1 MTVFQ
6 AKDFRD
12 LAAFKQ
18 QEVQL
23 AVLERQPLGGGDEFF
38 EKLSESPLNII
49 GRVGK
54 QNSIEEI
61 VSLLEDEITE
71 DLKSSDFYM
80 QWVIDMA
87 GICKIF
93 CETLATKTV
102 GFCLAT
108 QRACQR
114 YHIDNVP
121 LRLLVT
127 YYGKGTEWV
136 PDSAVN
142 RLAYDSGM
150 PNDKILTNHNARK
163 FLNAW
168 DIAIFRGGR
177 DGLLHRTPD
186 AALNTPSI
194 LLRLDHEAFWDAV
207 FRSNQEDGVSKSLYS
222 D

>member
-1 MTVFQ
+1 MTVFE
-6 AKDFRD
+6 AKDLRD
-12 LAAFKQ
+12 LAAFKH
-18 QEVQL
+18 QEGQL
-23 AVLERQPLGGGDEFF
+23 AILERQPLGGGDEFF
-38 EKLSESPLNII
+38 KKVSERPLNVI
-49 GRVGK
+49 GIVGK
-54 QNSIEEI
+54 KTCEEDI
-61 VSLLEDEITE
+61 LAFLEDEISE

-87 GICKIF
+87 GVCNIF
-93 CETLATKTV
+93 CETLVTSTV

-127 YYGKGTEWV
+127 YYGRGTEWV
-136 PDSAVN
+136 PDTAVD

-150 PNDKILTNHNARK
+150 PNDKILTNNNARK

-168 DIAIFRGGR
+168 DIAIFRGGP

-194 LLRLDHEAFWDAV
+194 LLRLDHESFWDTV
-207 FRSNQEDGVSKSLYS
+207 FMDTQE
-222 D
+222 

>member
-1 MTVFQ
+1 MTVLET
-6 AKDFRD
+6 KNLRD
-12 LAAFKQ
+12 LIAFKH
-18 QEVQL
+18 QEGQL
-23 AVLERQPLGGGDEFF
+23 AILERKPLGGGDDFF
-38 EKLSESPLNII
+38 KKLSERPLNVI
-49 GRVGK
+49 GIVGK
-54 QNSIEEI
+54 KTSVEDIRA
-61 VSLLEDEITE
+61 LLEDEISE
-71 DLKSSDFYM
+71 DLKLSDFYM

-87 GICKIF
+87 EVCNVF

-108 QRACQR
+108 KRSCQR

-136 PDSAVN
+136 PDSAVD

-150 PNDKILTNHNARK
+150 PNDKILTNYSARK

-168 DIAIFRGGR
+168 DIAIFRGGP

-194 LLRLDHEAFWDAV
+194 LLRLDHEVFWDAV
-207 FRSNQEDGVSKSLYS
+207 FGNKQEDGFSKPL
-222 D
+222 

>member
-1 MTVFQ
+1 MTVFE
-6 AKDFRD
+6 AKGLRD
-12 LAAFKQ
+12 LAAFKH
-18 QEVQL
+18 QEEQL
-23 AVLERQPLGGGDEFF
+23 AILERQPLEGGDEFF
-38 EKLSESPLNII
+38 KKLSERPLNVI
-49 GRVGK
+49 GIVGK
-54 QNSIEEI
+54 KTSVEEI
-61 VSLLEDEITE
+61 LALLEDEISE

-87 GICKIF
+87 GVCNIF
-93 CETLATKTV
+93 CETLATNTV

-114 YHIDNVP
+114 YHIDHVP

-136 PDSAVN
+136 PDSAVD

-150 PNDKILTNHNARK
+150 PNDKILTSNKARK

-168 DIAIFRGGR
+168 DIAIFRGGP

-194 LLRLDHEAFWDAV
+194 LLRLDHESFWDTV
-207 FRSNQEDGVSKSLYS
+207 FRDTQEGVFSKPL
-222 D
+222 

>member
-1 MTVFQ
+1 MTVFE
-6 AKDFRD
+6 AKDLSD
-12 LAAFKQ
+12 LATFKH
-18 QEVQL
+18 QEAQL
-23 AVLERQPLGGGDEFF
+23 AILERQPLGGGDEFF
-38 EKLSESPLNII
+38 KKVSERPLNVI
-49 GRVGK
+49 GIVGK
-54 QNSIEEI
+54 KSCVEEI
-61 VSLLEDEITE
+61 LALLEDEISE

-87 GICKIF
+87 RVCNIF
-93 CETLATKTV
+93 CEALATSTV

-127 YYGKGTEWV
+127 YYGRGTEWV
-136 PDSAVN
+136 PDTAVD

-150 PNDKILTNHNARK
+150 PNDKILTNNNARK

-168 DIAIFRGGR
+168 DIAIFRGGP

-194 LLRLDHEAFWDAV
+194 LLRLDHESFWDTV
-207 FRSNQEDGVSKSLYS
+207 FRDAQEGVFSRPL
-222 D
+222 

>member
-1 MTVFQ
+1 MTVFE
-6 AKDFRD
+6 AKDLRD
-12 LAAFKQ
+12 LATFKH
-18 QEVQL
+18 QEGQL
-23 AVLERQPLGGGDEFF
+23 AILERQPLGGGDEFF
-38 EKLSESPLNII
+38 KKLSERPLNVI
-49 GRVGK
+49 GIVGK
-54 QNSIEEI
+54 KTSVEEI
-61 VSLLEDEITE
+61 LALLEDEISE

-80 QWVIDMA
+80 QWIIDMA
-87 GICKIF
+87 GICNIF
-93 CETLATKTV
+93 CETLATSTI

-127 YYGKGTEWV
+127 YYGRGTEWV
-136 PDSAVN
+136 PDSAVD

-150 PNDKILTNHNARK
+150 PNDKILTTNNAKK

-168 DIAIFRGGR
+168 DIAIFRGGP

-194 LLRLDHEAFWDAV
+194 LLRLDHESFWDTV
-207 FRSNQEDGVSKSLYS
+207 FTDTEEGVLLKPL
-222 D
+222 

>member
-1 MTVFQ
+1 MTVFE
-6 AKDFRD
+6 AKDLRD
-12 LAAFKQ
+12 LATFKH
-18 QEVQL
+18 QEGQL
-23 AVLERQPLGGGDEFF
+23 AILERQPLGGGDEFF
-38 EKLSESPLNII
+38 KKLSERPLNVI
-49 GRVGK
+49 GIVGK
-54 QNSIEEI
+54 KTCVEEI
-61 VSLLEDEITE
+61 LALLEDEISE

-87 GICKIF
+87 GVCNIF
-93 CETLATKTV
+93 CETLATSTL

-127 YYGKGTEWV
+127 YYGRGTEWV
-136 PDSAVN
+136 PDSAVD

-150 PNDKILTNHNARK
+150 PNDKILTNNNARK
-163 FLNAW
+163 FLSAW
-168 DIAIFRGGR
+168 DIAIFRGGP

-194 LLRLDHEAFWDAV
+194 LLRLDHESFWDTV
-207 FRSNQEDGVSKSLYS
+207 FTDTQEGVFSKPL
-222 D
+222 

>member
-1 MTVFQ
+1 MTVFE
-6 AKDFRD
+6 AKDLRD
-12 LAAFKQ
+12 LATFKH
-18 QEVQL
+18 QEGQL
-23 AVLERQPLGGGDEFF
+23 AILERQPLGGGDEFF
-38 EKLSESPLNII
+38 KKVSERPLSVI
-49 GRVGK
+49 GIVGK
-54 QNSIEEI
+54 KTCEEDI
-61 VSLLEDEITE
+61 LALLEDEISE

-87 GICKIF
+87 GVCNIF
-93 CETLATKTV
+93 CETLATRTV

-127 YYGKGTEWV
+127 YYGRGTEWV
-136 PDSAVN
+136 PDTAVD

-150 PNDKILTNHNARK
+150 PNDKILTNNNARK

-168 DIAIFRGGR
+168 DIAIFRGGP

-194 LLRLDHEAFWDAV
+194 LLRLDHESFWDTV
-207 FRSNQEDGVSKSLYS
+207 FRDTKEGVFSKPL
-222 D
+222 

>member
-1 MTVFQ
+1 MTVFE
-6 AKDFRD
+6 AKDLRD
-12 LAAFKQ
+12 LATFKH
-18 QEVQL
+18 QEGQL
-23 AVLERQPLGGGDEFF
+23 AILERQPLGGGDEFF
-38 EKLSESPLNII
+38 KKVSERPLSVI
-49 GRVGK
+49 GIVGK
-54 QNSIEEI
+54 KTCEEDI
-61 VSLLEDEITE
+61 LAFLEDEISE

-87 GICKIF
+87 GVCNIF
-93 CETLATKTV
+93 CETLATSTV

-127 YYGKGTEWV
+127 YYGRGTEWV
-136 PDSAVN
+136 PDTAVD

-150 PNDKILTNHNARK
+150 PNDKILTNNNARK

-168 DIAIFRGGR
+168 DIAIFRGGP

-194 LLRLDHEAFWDAV
+194 LLRLDHESFWDTV
-207 FRSNQEDGVSKSLYS
+207 FRDTQEGVFSKPL
-222 D
+222 

>member
-1 MTVFQ
+1 MTVFE
-6 AKDFRD
+6 AKDLRD
-12 LAAFKQ
+12 LAVFKH
-18 QEVQL
+18 QEGPL
-23 AVLERQPLGGGDEFF
+23 AILERQPLEGGDEFF
-38 EKLSESPLNII
+38 KKLSERPLNVI
-49 GRVGK
+49 GIVGK
-54 QNSIEEI
+54 KTSVEEI
-61 VSLLEDEITE
+61 LALLEDEISE

-87 GICKIF
+87 GVCNIF
-93 CETLATKTV
+93 CETLATSTV

-136 PDSAVN
+136 PDSAVD

-150 PNDKILTNHNARK
+150 PNDKILTTNNAKK

-168 DIAIFRGGR
+168 DIAIFRGGP

-194 LLRLDHEAFWDAV
+194 LLRLDHESFWDTV
-207 FRSNQEDGVSKSLYS
+207 FTDTEEGVLLKPL
-222 D
+222 

>member
-1 MTVFQ
+1 MTVFE
-6 AKDFRD
+6 AKGLRD
-12 LAAFKQ
+12 LAAFKH
-18 QEVQL
+18 QEEQL
-23 AVLERQPLGGGDEFF
+23 AILERQPLEGGDEFF
-38 EKLSESPLNII
+38 KKLSERPLNVI
-49 GRVGK
+49 GIVGK
-54 QNSIEEI
+54 KTSVEEI
-61 VSLLEDEITE
+61 LALLEDEISE

-87 GICKIF
+87 GVCKIF
-93 CETLATKTV
+93 CETLATSTV

-114 YHIDNVP
+114 YHVDNVP

-136 PDSAVN
+136 PDSAVD

-150 PNDKILTNHNARK
+150 PNDKILTTNNARE

-168 DIAIFRGGR
+168 DIAIFRGGP

-186 AALNTPSI
+186 SALNTPSI
-194 LLRLDHEAFWDAV
+194 LLRLDHESFWDTV
-207 FRSNQEDGVSKSLYS
+207 FTDTQEGVFSKPL
-222 D
+222 

>member
-1 MTVFQ
+1 MTVFE
-6 AKDFRD
+6 AKDLRD
-12 LAAFKQ
+12 LEAVKH
-18 QEVQL
+18 QEEQL
-23 AVLERQPLGGGDEFF
+23 AILERQPLGGGGEFF
-38 EKLSESPLNII
+38 KKLSERPLNVI
-49 GRVGK
+49 GIVGK
-54 QNSIEEI
+54 KTCVEEI
-61 VSLLEDEITE
+61 LALLEDEISE

-80 QWVIDMA
+80 QWVIDME
-87 GICKIF
+87 GVCNIF
-93 CETLATKTV
+93 CETLATSTV

-136 PDSAVN
+136 PDSAVD

-150 PNDKILTNHNARK
+150 PNNKILKNNNARK

-168 DIAIFRGGR
+168 DIAIFRGGP

-194 LLRLDHEAFWDAV
+194 LLRLDHESFWDTV
-207 FRSNQEDGVSKSLYS
+207 FRDTQEGVFSKPL
-222 D
+222 

>member
-1 MTVFQ
+1 MTVFE

-12 LAAFKQ
+12 LAAFKH
-18 QEVQL
+18 QEGQL
-23 AVLERQPLGGGDEFF
+23 AILERHPVEGGDEFF
-38 EKLSESPLNII
+38 KKLSESPLNVI
-49 GRVGK
+49 GIVGK
-54 QNSIEEI
+54 KTCVEEI
-61 VSLLEDEITE
+61 LALLEDEILE

-87 GICKIF
+87 GVCNIF
-93 CETLATKTV
+93 CETLATNTV

-108 QRACQR
+108 QRACHR
-114 YHIDNVP
+114 YHIYHVP

-136 PDSAVN
+136 PESAVD

-150 PNDKILTNHNARK
+150 PNDKILTNSNARK
-163 FLNAW
+163 FLNTW
-168 DIAIFRGGR
+168 DIAIFRGAP

-194 LLRLDHEAFWDAV
+194 LLRLDHESFWDTV
-207 FRSNQEDGVSKSLYS
+207 FMDTQEGVFSKPL
-222 D
+222 

>member
-1 MTVFQ
+1 MTVFE
-6 AKDFRD
+6 AKGLRD
-12 LAAFKQ
+12 LAAFKH
-18 QEVQL
+18 QEGQL
-23 AVLERQPLGGGDEFF
+23 AILERQPLGGGDEFF
-38 EKLSESPLNII
+38 KKLSERPSSVI
-49 GRVGK
+49 GIVGK
-54 QNSIEEI
+54 KNCVEEI
-61 VSLLEDEITE
+61 LALLEDEISE

-87 GICKIF
+87 GVCNIF
-93 CETLATKTV
+93 CETLATNTV

-114 YHIDNVP
+114 YHIDHVP

-136 PDSAVN
+136 PDSAVD

-150 PNDKILTNHNARK
+150 PNDKILTTNNARE

-168 DIAIFRGGR
+168 DIAIFRGGP

-194 LLRLDHEAFWDAV
+194 LLRLDHESFWDTV
-207 FRSNQEDGVSKSLYS
+207 FRDTQEGVFSKPL
-222 D
+222 

>member
-1 MTVFQ
+1 MTIFE
-6 AKDFRD
+6 AKDLRD
-12 LAAFKQ
+12 LATFKH
-18 QEVQL
+18 QEGQL
-23 AVLERQPLGGGDEFF
+23 AILERQPLGGGDEFF
-38 EKLSESPLNII
+38 KKVSERPLNVI
-49 GRVGK
+49 GIVGK
-54 QNSIEEI
+54 KTCEEDI
-61 VSLLEDEITE
+61 LAFLEDEISE

-87 GICKIF
+87 GVCNIF
-93 CETLATKTV
+93 CETLATSTV

-127 YYGKGTEWV
+127 YYGRGTEWV
-136 PDSAVN
+136 PDTAVD

-150 PNDKILTNHNARK
+150 PNDKILTNNNARK

-168 DIAIFRGGR
+168 DIAIFRGGP

-194 LLRLDHEAFWDAV
+194 LLRLDHESFWDTV
-207 FRSNQEDGVSKSLYS
+207 FMDTQERVFSKPL
-222 D
+222 

>member
-1 MTVFQ
+1 MTVFE
-6 AKDFRD
+6 AKGLRD
-12 LAAFKQ
+12 LAAFKH
-18 QEVQL
+18 QEEQL
-23 AVLERQPLGGGDEFF
+23 AILERQPLGGGDEFF
-38 EKLSESPLNII
+38 KKLSERPLNVI
-49 GRVGK
+49 GIVGK
-54 QNSIEEI
+54 KTSVEEI
-61 VSLLEDEITE
+61 LALLEDEISE

-87 GICKIF
+87 GVCNIF
-93 CETLATKTV
+93 CETLATNTV

-114 YHIDNVP
+114 YHIDHVP

-136 PDSAVN
+136 PDSAVD

-150 PNDKILTNHNARK
+150 PNDKILTSNKARK

-168 DIAIFRGGR
+168 DVAIFRGGPN
-177 DGLLHRTPD
+177 GLLHRTPD

-194 LLRLDHEAFWDAV
+194 LLRLDHESFWDTV
-207 FRSNQEDGVSKSLYS
+207 FMDTQERVFSKPL
-222 D
+222 

>member
-1 MTVFQ
+1 MTVFE
-6 AKDFRD
+6 AKELRD
-12 LAAFKQ
+12 LAAFKH
-18 QEVQL
+18 QEGQL
-23 AVLERQPLGGGDEFF
+23 AILERQPLGGGDEFF
-38 EKLSESPLNII
+38 KKLSERPLKVI
-49 GRVGK
+49 GIVGNK
-54 QNSIEEI
+54 TCVEEI
-61 VSLLEDEITE
+61 LALLEDEISE

-87 GICKIF
+87 GVCNIF
-93 CETLATKTV
+93 CETLATNTV
-102 GFCLAT
+102 GFCLVT

-114 YHIDNVP
+114 YHIDHVP

-136 PDSAVN
+136 PDSAVD

-150 PNDKILTNHNARK
+150 PNDKILTTSKARK

-168 DIAIFRGGR
+168 DIAIFRGGP

-194 LLRLDHEAFWDAV
+194 LLRLDHESFWDTV
-207 FRSNQEDGVSKSLYS
+207 FMDTQERVFSKPL
-222 D
+222 

>member
-1 MTVFQ
+1 MTVFE
-6 AKDFRD
+6 AKGLRD
-12 LAAFKQ
+12 LAAFKH
-18 QEVQL
+18 QEEQL
-23 AVLERQPLGGGDEFF
+23 AILERQPLGGGDEFF
-38 EKLSESPLNII
+38 KKLSERPLNVI
-49 GRVGK
+49 GIVGK
-54 QNSIEEI
+54 KNCVEEI
-61 VSLLEDEITE
+61 LALLEDEISE

-87 GICKIF
+87 GVCNIF
-93 CETLATKTV
+93 CETLATSTV

-127 YYGKGTEWV
+127 YYGRGTEWV
-136 PDSAVN
+136 PDTAVD

-150 PNDKILTNHNARK
+150 PNDKILTNNNARK

-168 DIAIFRGGR
+168 DIAIFRGGP

-194 LLRLDHEAFWDAV
+194 LLRLDHESFWDTV
-207 FRSNQEDGVSKSLYS
+207 FRDTQEGVFSKPL
-222 D
+222 

>member
-1 MTVFQ
+1 MTVFE
-6 AKDFRD
+6 AKNLRD
-12 LAAFKQ
+12 LATFKH
-18 QEVQL
+18 QEGQL
-23 AVLERQPLGGGDEFF
+23 AILERQPLGGGDEFF
-38 EKLSESPLNII
+38 KKVSERPLNVI
-49 GRVGK
+49 GIVGK
-54 QNSIEEI
+54 KTCVEEI
-61 VSLLEDEITE
+61 LALLEDEISE

-87 GICKIF
+87 GVCNIF
-93 CETLATKTV
+93 CETLANSTV

-127 YYGKGTEWV
+127 YYGRGTEWV
-136 PDSAVN
+136 PDTAVD

-150 PNDKILTNHNARK
+150 PNDKILTNNNARK

-168 DIAIFRGGR
+168 DIAIFRGGP

-194 LLRLDHEAFWDAV
+194 LLRLDHESFWDTV
-207 FRSNQEDGVSKSLYS
+207 FRDTQEGVFSKPL
-222 D
+222 

>member
-1 MTVFQ
+1 MTVFE
-6 AKDFRD
+6 AKDLSD
-12 LAAFKQ
+12 LATFKH
-18 QEVQL
+18 QEAQL
-23 AVLERQPLGGGDEFF
+23 AILERQPLGGGDEFF
-38 EKLSESPLNII
+38 KKLSERPLNVI
-49 GRVGK
+49 GIVGK
-54 QNSIEEI
+54 KTCVEEI
-61 VSLLEDEITE
+61 LALFEDEISE

-87 GICKIF
+87 GVCNIF
-93 CETLATKTV
+93 CETLATSTV

-127 YYGKGTEWV
+127 YYGRGTEWV
-136 PDSAVN
+136 PDTAVD

-150 PNDKILTNHNARK
+150 PNDKILTNNNARK

-168 DIAIFRGGR
+168 DIAIFRGGP

-194 LLRLDHEAFWDAV
+194 LLRLDHESFWDTV
-207 FRSNQEDGVSKSLYS
+207 FRDTQEGVFSKPL
-222 D
+222 

>member
-1 MTVFQ
+1 MTVFE
-6 AKDFRD
+6 AKDLRD
-12 LAAFKQ
+12 LAAFKH
-18 QEVQL
+18 QEGQL
-23 AVLERQPLGGGDEFF
+23 AILERQPLGGGDEFF
-38 EKLSESPLNII
+38 KKLSERPLNVI
-49 GRVGK
+49 GIVGK
-54 QNSIEEI
+54 KTSVEEI
-61 VSLLEDEITE
+61 LALLEDEISE

-80 QWVIDMA
+80 QWIIDMA
-87 GICKIF
+87 GICNIF
-93 CETLATKTV
+93 CETLATSTI

-127 YYGKGTEWV
+127 YYGRGTEWV
-136 PDSAVN
+136 PDSAVD

-150 PNDKILTNHNARK
+150 PNNKILTNNNARK

-168 DIAIFRGGR
+168 DIAIFRGGP

-194 LLRLDHEAFWDAV
+194 LLRLDHESFWDTV
-207 FRSNQEDGVSKSLYS
+207 FTDTQEGVFSKPL
-222 D
+222 

>member
-1 MTVFQ
+1 MTVFE
-6 AKDFRD
+6 AKDLRD
-12 LAAFKQ
+12 LAVFKH
-18 QEVQL
+18 QEGPL
-23 AVLERQPLGGGDEFF
+23 AILERQPLEGGDEFF
-38 EKLSESPLNII
+38 KKLSERPLNVI
-49 GRVGK
+49 GIVGK
-54 QNSIEEI
+54 KTSVEEI
-61 VSLLEDEITE
+61 LALLEDEISE
-71 DLKSSDFYM
+71 DLKSSDFYI

-87 GICKIF
+87 GVCNIF
-93 CETLATKTV
+93 CETLATSTV

-136 PDSAVN
+136 PDSAVD

-150 PNDKILTNHNARK
+150 PNDKILTTNNAKK

-168 DIAIFRGGR
+168 DIAIFRGGP

-194 LLRLDHEAFWDAV
+194 LLRLDHESFWDTV
-207 FRSNQEDGVSKSLYS
+207 FTDTEEGVLLKPL
-222 D
+222 

>member
-1 MTVFQ
+1 MTVFE
-6 AKDFRD
+6 AKDLRD
-12 LAAFKQ
+12 LATFKH
-18 QEVQL
+18 QEGQL
-23 AVLERQPLGGGDEFF
+23 AILERQPLGGGDEFF
-38 EKLSESPLNII
+38 KKLSERPLNVI
-49 GRVGK
+49 GIVGK
-54 QNSIEEI
+54 KTCVEEI
-61 VSLLEDEITE
+61 LALLEDEISE

-87 GICKIF
+87 GVCNIF
-93 CETLATKTV
+93 CETLATSTV

-136 PDSAVN
+136 PDSAVD

-150 PNDKILTNHNARK
+150 PNDKILTSNKARK

-168 DIAIFRGGR
+168 DVAIFRGGP

-194 LLRLDHEAFWDAV
+194 LLRLDHESFWDTV
-207 FRSNQEDGVSKSLYS
+207 FTDTQEGVFSKPL
-222 D
+222 

>member
-1 MTVFQ
+1 MTVFE
-6 AKDFRD
+6 AKDLRD
-12 LAAFKQ
+12 LEAFKH
-18 QEVQL
+18 QEEQL
-23 AVLERQPLGGGDEFF
+23 AILERQPLGGGDEFF
-38 EKLSESPLNII
+38 KKLSERPLNVI
-49 GRVGK
+49 GIVGK
-54 QNSIEEI
+54 KTCVEEI
-61 VSLLEDEITE
+61 LALLEDEISE

-87 GICKIF
+87 GVCNIF
-93 CETLATKTV
+93 CETLATSTV

-127 YYGKGTEWV
+127 YYGRGTEWV
-136 PDSAVN
+136 PDTAVD

-150 PNDKILTNHNARK
+150 PNDKILTNNNARK
-163 FLNAW
+163 FLSAW
-168 DIAIFRGGR
+168 DIAIFRGGP

-194 LLRLDHEAFWDAV
+194 LLRLDHESFWDTV
-207 FRSNQEDGVSKSLYS
+207 FRDTQEGVFSKPL
-222 D
+222 

>member
-1 MTVFQ
+1 MTVFE
-6 AKDFRD
+6 AKGLRD
-12 LAAFKQ
+12 LAAFKH
-18 QEVQL
+18 QEEQL
-23 AVLERQPLGGGDEFF
+23 AILERQPLEGGDEFF
-38 EKLSESPLNII
+38 KKLSERPLKVI
-49 GRVGK
+49 GIVGK
-54 QNSIEEI
+54 KTSVEDILA
-61 VSLLEDEITE
+61 LLEDEISE

-87 GICKIF
+87 GVCNIF
-93 CETLATKTV
+93 CETLATNTV

-114 YHIDNVP
+114 YHIDHVP

-136 PDSAVN
+136 PDSAVD

-150 PNDKILTNHNARK
+150 PNDKILTSNKARK

-168 DIAIFRGGR
+168 DVAIFRGGPN
-177 DGLLHRTPD
+177 GLLHRTPD

-194 LLRLDHEAFWDAV
+194 LLRLDHESFWDTV
-207 FRSNQEDGVSKSLYS
+207 FTDTQEGVFSKPL
-222 D
+222 

>member
-1 MTVFQ
+1 MTVFE
-6 AKDFRD
+6 AKGLRD
-12 LAAFKQ
+12 LAAFKH
-18 QEVQL
+18 QEEQL
-23 AVLERQPLGGGDEFF
+23 AILERQPLEGGDEFF
-38 EKLSESPLNII
+38 KKLSERPLNVI
-49 GRVGK
+49 GIVGK
-54 QNSIEEI
+54 KTSVEEI
-61 VSLLEDEITE
+61 LALLEDEISE

-87 GICKIF
+87 GVCNIF
-93 CETLATKTV
+93 CETLATNTV

-136 PDSAVN
+136 PDTAVD

-150 PNDKILTNHNARK
+150 PNDKILTNNNARK

-168 DIAIFRGGR
+168 DIAIFRGGP

-194 LLRLDHEAFWDAV
+194 LLRLDHESFWDTV
-207 FRSNQEDGVSKSLYS
+207 FRDTQEGVFSKPL
-222 D
+222 

>member
-1 MTVFQ
+1 MTVFE
-6 AKDFRD
+6 AKDLRD
-12 LAAFKQ
+12 LATFKH
-18 QEVQL
+18 QEGQL
-23 AVLERQPLGGGDEFF
+23 AILERQPLGGGDEFF
-38 EKLSESPLNII
+38 KKLSERPLNVI
-49 GRVGK
+49 GIVGK
-54 QNSIEEI
+54 KTCVEEI
-61 VSLLEDEITE
+61 LALLEDEISE

-87 GICKIF
+87 GVCNIF
-93 CETLATKTV
+93 CETLATGTV

-127 YYGKGTEWV
+127 YYGRGTEWV
-136 PDSAVN
+136 PDTAVD

-150 PNDKILTNHNARK
+150 PNDKILTNNNARK

-168 DIAIFRGGR
+168 DIAIFRGGP

-194 LLRLDHEAFWDAV
+194 LLRLDHESFWDTV
-207 FRSNQEDGVSKSLYS
+207 FRDTQEGVFSKPL
-222 D
+222 

>member
-1 MTVFQ
+1 MTVFE
-6 AKDFRD
+6 AKDLRD
-12 LAAFKQ
+12 LAAFKH
-18 QEVQL
+18 QEGQL
-23 AVLERQPLGGGDEFF
+23 AILERQPLGGGDEFF
-38 EKLSESPLNII
+38 KKLSERPLNVI
-49 GRVGK
+49 GIVGK
-54 QNSIEEI
+54 KTCVEEI
-61 VSLLEDEITE
+61 LALLEDEISE

-87 GICKIF
+87 GVCNIF
-93 CETLATKTV
+93 CETLATNTV

-114 YHIDNVP
+114 YHIDHVP

-127 YYGKGTEWV
+127 YYGRGTEWV
-136 PDSAVN
+136 PDTAVD

-150 PNDKILTNHNARK
+150 PNDKILTSNKARK

-168 DIAIFRGGR
+168 DIAIFRGGP

-194 LLRLDHEAFWDAV
+194 LLRLDHESFWDTV
-207 FRSNQEDGVSKSLYS
+207 FRDTQEGVFSKPL
-222 D
+222 

>member
-1 MTVFQ
+1 MTVFE
-6 AKDFRD
+6 AKGLRD
-12 LAAFKQ
+12 LAAFKH
-18 QEVQL
+18 QEEQL
-23 AVLERQPLGGGDEFF
+23 AILERQPLEGGDEFF
-38 EKLSESPLNII
+38 KKLSERPLNVI
-49 GRVGK
+49 GIVGK
-54 QNSIEEI
+54 KTSVEEI
-61 VSLLEDEITE
+61 LALLEDEISE

-87 GICKIF
+87 GVCNIF
-93 CETLATKTV
+93 CETLATNTV

-127 YYGKGTEWV
+127 YYGRGTEWV
-136 PDSAVN
+136 PDTAVD

-150 PNDKILTNHNARK
+150 PNDKILTNNNARK

-168 DIAIFRGGR
+168 DIAIFRGGP

-194 LLRLDHEAFWDAV
+194 LLRLDHESFWDTV
-207 FRSNQEDGVSKSLYS
+207 FRDTQEGVFSKPL
-222 D
+222 

>member
-1 MTVFQ
+1 MTVFE
-6 AKDFRD
+6 AKDLSD
-12 LAAFKQ
+12 LATFKH
-18 QEVQL
+18 QEAQL
-23 AVLERQPLGGGDEFF
+23 AILERQPLGGGDEFF
-38 EKLSESPLNII
+38 KKVSERPLNVI
-49 GRVGK
+49 GIVGK
-54 QNSIEEI
+54 KTCVEEI
-61 VSLLEDEITE
+61 LALLEDEISE

-87 GICKIF
+87 RVCNIF
-93 CETLATKTV
+93 CEALATSTV

-127 YYGKGTEWV
+127 YYGRGTEWV
-136 PDSAVN
+136 PDTAVD

-150 PNDKILTNHNARK
+150 PNDKILTNNNARK

-168 DIAIFRGGR
+168 DIAIFRGGP

-194 LLRLDHEAFWDAV
+194 LLRLDHESFWDTV
-207 FRSNQEDGVSKSLYS
+207 FRDTQEGVFSKPL
-222 D
+222 

>member
-1 MTVFQ
+1 MTVFE
-6 AKDFRD
+6 AKDLRD
-12 LAAFKQ
+12 LAAFKH
-18 QEVQL
+18 QEGQL
-23 AVLERQPLGGGDEFF
+23 AILERQPLGGGDEFF
-38 EKLSESPLNII
+38 KKLSERPLNVI
-49 GRVGK
+49 GIVGK
-54 QNSIEEI
+54 KTCVEEI
-61 VSLLEDEITE
+61 LALLEDEISE

-87 GICKIF
+87 GVCNIF
-93 CETLATKTV
+93 CENLATSTV

-127 YYGKGTEWV
+127 YYGRGTEWV
-136 PDSAVN
+136 PDTAVD

-150 PNDKILTNHNARK
+150 PNDKILTNNNARK

-168 DIAIFRGGR
+168 DIAIFRGGP

-194 LLRLDHEAFWDAV
+194 LLRLDHESFWDTV
-207 FRSNQEDGVSKSLYS
+207 FRDTQEGVFSKPL
-222 D
+222 